1 MPHRTEEAHSGRI
14 KGGEAG
20 GEDGVEEETSAGGAG
35 GGAGLASH
43 RKEQTE

>member
-1 MPHRTEEAHSGRI
+1 MSSCVPYRTEEAASRRI

-20 GEDGVEEETSAGGAG
+20 LEEETSAR
-35 GGAGLASH
+35 GAGLALN